1 MIIPRILV
9 RREQNLSI
17 DLIWLVCGYE
27 YSADSLRG
35 ISTRIIDHTTNANG
49 HTLFLYLIIGGH
61 AFGWNS
67 LEGFITIKT
76 IYSKGKEINAQTPGA
91 VSFQN
96 PLIGFTLKV
105 NRYNQQRISMGMS
118 AMLSKDCSY

>member
-1 MIIPRILV
+1 MLLGEILSKV
-9 RREQNLSI
+9 
-17 DLIWLVCGYE
+17 
-27 YSADSLRG
+27 
-35 ISTRIIDHTTNANG
+35 
-49 HTLFLYLIIGGH
+49 
-61 AFGWNS
+61 
-67 LEGFITIKT
+67 FITIKT

-105 NRYNQQRISMGMS
+105 NRYNQKRISMGMS